1 MQANRGDGLAAET
14 SKKFTG
20 GSLRQPQIPMQT
32 QTLANGQLDRGMG
45 LAGAVSANVLNM
57 VGVGPFL
64 TIPLA
69 LAAMGGPQAMLGWIV
84 GAVLCLCDGLVWA
97 ELGSALPHSGGSY
110 HYLLEAFGPN
120 RWGRL
125 ISFLF
130 LWQSLLIGPISIG
143 AGAVGFGQYLG
154 FVAPHL
160 GHWQL
165 VGLAMA
171 VCALNTALLYRNIRS
186 ISKVSI
192 VITIA
197 VVGTC
202 LWVVVSGMLHFHAG
216 LAFSFPAHAFDP
228 SRSFWLGLGSATL
241 IATYDYGGYNNVCFL
256 GDEIKA
262 ARRTI
267 PRAVI
272 GSIVLVACLY
282 LAMNFSILGTIPWAQ
297 AQYSKAIVAD
307 YMQTLYGRNSG
318 VLVSVLVLIASF
330 GSVFA
335 ILLGFSRIPYAAA
348 ADGRFFR
355 FFARLHPAGRFPST
369 SLLFMGGLSTLAC
382 LVSLSNLISVL
393 IVVQTMTQFAAQC
406 VAVMVLRRKGIAT
419 NDSFRMPLFPLP
431 AVVALLGWI
440 YIVVTSKPLHIAIGA
455 AMALTGT
462 GAYLLMARSKR
473 DWPFAGAR

>member
-1 MQANRGDGLAAET
+1 MQANRADGLAAET
-14 SKKFTG
+14 SKKLTD
-20 GSLRQPQIPMQT
+20 GSLTQPQTPMQT

-110 HYLLEAFGPN
+110 HYLVQAFGPN

-154 FVAPHL
+154 FLAPHL

-256 GDEIKA
+256 GDEIKV

-406 VAVMVLRRKGIAT
+406 VAVMVLRPKGIAT

-440 YIVVTSKPLHIAIGA
+440 YIVVSSKPLHIAIGA

-473 DWPFAGAR
+473 DWPFAGVR

>member
-1 MQANRGDGLAAET
+1 MQANRADGLAAET
-14 SKKFTG
+14 SKKLRD
-20 GSLRQPQIPMQT
+20 GSLTQPQIPMQT

-154 FVAPHL
+154 FLAPHL

>member
-1 MQANRGDGLAAET
+1 MQANRADGLAAET
-14 SKKFTG
+14 SKKLRD
-20 GSLRQPQIPMQT
+20 GSLTQPQIPMQT

-110 HYLLEAFGPN
+110 HYLLQAFGPN